1 MDATVPVDEDA
12 YNHWIEFSGGL
23 PTLQQKKWITSTV
36 LNKIESAADIA
47 KRYNIQ
53 RKYINIL
60 VQRMR
65 KRSYLRKLP
74 GRPRVLDAES
84 QQKIETSIVDMTCEN
99 DDHLTSAIKEEF
111 VATRLRLGKVDAV
124 DDNTDV
130 VDPVKISRRSLKRYL
145 TRFHPGVFEASDAHS
160 AVV

>member
-1 MDATVPVDEDA
+1 
-12 YNHWIEFSGGL
+12 
-23 PTLQQKKWITSTV
+23 
-36 LNKIESAADIA
+36 
-47 KRYNIQ
+47 
-53 RKYINIL
+53 
-60 VQRMR
+60 MR

-111 VATRLRLGKVDAV
+111 LATRLRLGKVDAA

-130 VDPVKISRRSLKRYL
+130 VDPVKISR
-145 TRFHPGVFEASDAHS
+145 
-160 AVV
+160 